1 MGEPAGSDLVVG
13 EWSWAPV
20 EEVVA
25 WARFWAGA
33 SWPMTEDVAI
43 DLGVDHLGWS
53 VDEKGAAVGPWPLNR
68 PGVTL
73 SREYGDKD
81 CHSFSFK
88 VTDVIG
94 LPREQLDPEGQR
106 LWEAFLRDRTTLLVR
121 ALTEELGKPKR
132 IREKDLRGQPVAR
145 TRWDLPDG
153 GIRWDVVHSMRS
165 TEVHVSSPDR
175 AERERYMGH

>member
-1 MGEPAGSDLVVG
+1 MGEPAGSHLVVG

-25 WARFWAGA
+25 WARFWASA
-33 SWPMTEDVAI
+33 SWPMTEGVAI

-73 SREYGDKD
+73 SRDYGAKD
-81 CHSFSFK
+81 CYGFSFEA
-88 VTDVIG
+88 TDVIG
-94 LPREQLDPEGQR
+94 LPAELLDEEGRR
-106 LWEAFLRDRTTLLVR
+106 LWEAFLRDRFTLLVR
-121 ALTEELGKPKR
+121 ALTAELGKSR
-132 IREKDLRGQPVAR
+132 RSRSTMDGEVEVTAL
-145 TRWDLPDG
+145 WDLPDG
-153 GIRWDVVHSMRS
+153 GIRWEVIHSDAS
-165 TEVHVSSPDR
+165 VTCWVSSPDR